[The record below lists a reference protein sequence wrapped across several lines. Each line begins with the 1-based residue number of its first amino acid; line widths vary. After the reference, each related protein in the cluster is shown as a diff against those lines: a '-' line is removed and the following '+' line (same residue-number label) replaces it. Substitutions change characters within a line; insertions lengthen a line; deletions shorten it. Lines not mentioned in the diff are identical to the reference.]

1 MVKKEKKEE
10 KEEKIEQEKGKNPD
24 KEKKTK
30 QEKEKYPDKEKKTK
44 QEKEKY
50 PDKGKKRSGKKEKDI
65 KSLFRKFLIVAI
77 LLLALIVVTAFS
89 LYFYSPL
96 ETYTRPVFKNVP
108 YPVAVVGRSRSV
120 ITSASLIQSTDAV
133 QMFYESQDLTSKG
146 FRVDFT
152 TKEGKMR
159 LKIKEKDVFNKL
171 VENKIVE
178 ELARDKG
185 IAITRKEAQKKLDEK
200 IAEYGTKRSLEL
212 SLKSLY
218 GWNISDFRD
227 NVVIYQIYLKRLFG
241 AYIFEITEQEGYKKC
256 VEASEEL
263 NDAGSNFVDVVKTY
277 SEGESAQ
284 SDGEL
289 GWFRYHQLIPEV
301 ADVVFAMNTG
311 EISDVIVSPI
321 GFHIVQ
327 VQETRER
334 KIITDGESVE
344 SSGKDAA
351 KTIKEVK
358 IRQIYVHGT
367 TFLDW
372 ILEQK
377 KQMPVIV
384 LMKDY
389 VWNPQQGEIEFRD
402 QKMKKIERKI
412 RMNSEGD
419 PSLGNF
425 Q

>member
-1 MVKKEKKEE
+1 MVKKEKKE
-10 KEEKIEQEKGKNPD
+10 KRIEQKKGKDSDKDKKIKQEKAKNPD
-24 KEKKTK
+24 RKKEAKQKKRK
-30 QEKEKYPDKEKKTK
+30 NF
-44 QEKEKY
+44 
-50 PDKGKKRSGKKEKDI
+50 DKGKKQSGKKEKDI
-65 KSLFRKFLIVAI
+65 KSLFKKFLIVAI
-77 LLLALIVVTAFS
+77 LLLVLIVVTAFS

-96 ETYTRPVFKNVP
+96 ETYTRPIFKNVP
-108 YPVAVVGRSRSV
+108 YPVAIVGRSHSV
-120 ITSASLIQSTDAV
+120 ITSANLIQNADAV
-133 QMFYESQDLTSKG
+133 RMFYESQDLASKG

-152 TKEGKMR
+152 TKEGEMR

-178 ELARDKG
+178 ELARGKG
-185 IAITRKEAQKKLDEK
+185 IAITQKEAQKKLDEK
-200 IAEYGTKRSLEL
+200 IAEHGDRQSLEL

-218 GWNISDFRD
+218 GWDINDFRD

-256 VEASEEL
+256 IEAREEL
-263 NDAGSNFVDVVKTY
+263 NDNGSNFVDVVKAY

-284 SDGEL
+284 NDGEL

-301 ADVVFAMNTG
+301 ADVVFAADSG
-311 EISDVIVSPI
+311 KISNVIVSPI
-321 GFHIVQ
+321 GFHIVH

-334 KIITDGESVE
+334 EIITDGKSMEN
-344 SSGKDAA
+344 SGKDAA

-389 VWNPQQGEIEFRD
+389 IWNSQQGEIEFRD
-402 QKMKKIERKI
+402 QRMKKIEKKI